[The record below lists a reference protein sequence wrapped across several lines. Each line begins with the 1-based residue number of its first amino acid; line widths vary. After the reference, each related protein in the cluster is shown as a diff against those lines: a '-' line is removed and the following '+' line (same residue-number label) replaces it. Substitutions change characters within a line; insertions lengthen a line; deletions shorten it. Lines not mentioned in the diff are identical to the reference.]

1 MNLQLIMFA
10 LSFIPGAGP
19 IVAAVQP
26 WLPVIEKA
34 LPILEAG
41 LPIAKDLISRGAQG
55 VAAFQSAHPLLLQTV
70 KELAA
75 MASNGKLD
83 ASDISDD
90 AAVAFASPLI
100 GKPWT
105 QADQQRWMDKATGD
119 IG

>member
-1 MNLQLIMFA
+1 MELQILMFA

-19 IVAAVQP
+19 VIVAVQP
-26 WLPVIEKA
+26 WLPMIEKA
-34 LPILEAG
+34 LPILKAG
-41 LPIAKDLISRGAQG
+41 LPIAADLIKRGANG

-75 MASNGKLD
+75 MASKGKLD

-105 QADQQRWMDKATGD
+105 QADTQRWMDKATGNL
-119 IG
+119 G